1 MYVSSVSLKA
11 PPSPLR
17 KVRVTRSV
25 TVRWKAAVFETL
37 ALVAAIT
44 RSAGACGDVGLVA
57 IRSVDE
63 KPGVPFPGERVHSVL
78 AGHPE
83 RVRFTRS
90 WENPSTSTR
99 AVAVAFRRISTDV
112 GSTESVWIEA

>member
-25 TVRWKAAVFETL
+25 TVRWKATVFETL

-78 AGHPE
+78 AGHTE
-83 RVRFTRS
+83 RVSFTWA
-90 WENPSTSTR
+90 WEIARTSAR
-99 AVAVAFRRISTDV
+99 AVAVAVQRHSAARV
-112 GSTESVWIEA
+112 

>member
-25 TVRWKAAVFETL
+25 TVRWKATVFETL

-44 RSAGACGDVGLVA
+44 RSAGAWGDVGLVA
-57 IRSVDE
+57 IRRGDE
-63 KPGVPFPGERVHSVL
+63 KPGVAFPGERVHSVL
-78 AGHPE
+78 AAHPE
-83 RVRFTRS
+83 RVRLRRLWESPRTPTR
-90 WENPSTSTR
+90 
-99 AVAVAFRRISTDV
+99 
-112 GSTESVWIEA
+112 

>member
-17 KVRVTRSV
+17 NVRVTRSV
-25 TVRWKAAVFETL
+25 TVRWKATVFETV

-44 RSAGACGDVGLVA
+44 RSAGAWGDVGLVA

-63 KPGVPFPGERVHSVL
+63 KLGVPFLGERLHSVL

-83 RVRFTRS
+83 RLRFTRS

-112 GSTESVWIEA
+112 GSTERA